1 MRGAHS
7 GCCSRCTTG
16 ATRTSATQGVCRLSG
31 PLLPARSHASS
42 ETQSKR
48 RAAGPPVSEL
58 LRHHTPPLYTTVL
71 AARTQGCAAACRYV
85 CDERWYNITRSIRL
99 KGAMGLAAQEALKQP
114 TWCRLPPE
122 SFATLVQ
129 RASPKF
135 PENILFT
142 YTSETPLIAV
152 SERGLKHSNATLSS
166 SSSDRAVNGS
176 DVLQ

>member
-1 MRGAHS
+1 
-7 GCCSRCTTG
+7 
-16 ATRTSATQGVCRLSG
+16 
-31 PLLPARSHASS
+31 
-42 ETQSKR
+42 
-48 RAAGPPVSEL
+48 
-58 LRHHTPPLYTTVL
+58 
-71 AARTQGCAAACRYV
+71 
-85 CDERWYNITRSIRL
+85 
-99 KGAMGLAAQEALKQP
+99 MGLAAQEALKQP

-142 YTSETPLIAV
+142 HTSETPLIAV